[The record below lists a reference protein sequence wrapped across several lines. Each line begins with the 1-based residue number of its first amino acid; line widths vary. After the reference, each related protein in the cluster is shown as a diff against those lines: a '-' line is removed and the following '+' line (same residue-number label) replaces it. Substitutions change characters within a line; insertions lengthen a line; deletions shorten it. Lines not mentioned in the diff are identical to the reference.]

1 MSKNYKKRNADTI
14 INTKSKKCKQNFIW
28 NDINLT
34 NEEIIELEQNIKD
47 NNKNEIDKWVSAT
60 SVKNYLLNDPLID
73 WLKIYYKKNKYNLS
87 SELSIKR
94 HELLSFDNED
104 NKNIL
109 FDFGNKFE
117 EKVYEELKVLSLT
130 KCDEYKGN
138 EKYLQILEND
148 IHISKYKDIN
158 FLKLK
163 YNDTKNAIKKGI
175 PIITQAVLINEN
187 NYTYGIADILIRSD
201 FINKF
206 FTEKLSDDDLDV
218 SAPKL
223 NFNAHYRVIDIKWT
237 TIKLCANGI
246 NLRNEGLIPAYKG
259 QLAIYNAALGNI
271 QGYIPNE
278 AYILSKSWM
287 IDSKNLPLKGYSCF
301 DKLFT
306 IDYLNFDNDY
316 INKTILAIKW
326 VQEVKTFGQ
335 NWNFDGNI
343 ITKKELYPNMC
354 NKYSSDWDFIKKK
367 ISEKYGELTNIWYV
381 NVKNRNIAHENN
393 IYNIYDN
400 NCCASLLGFND
411 GVRKDII
418 DSIISINQSNEVIFP
433 KEITNDKTLKIISET
448 KFDYYFDFETINGV
462 LNENVDDID
471 IYNSKSDSD
480 CIFMIGLGFKYDE
493 NIDSNQII
501 NEINNKE
508 YKCEIKLKKNKNW
521 EYVCFYINFVSN
533 KEEENLVHCFLKFLK
548 LRYSILSNY
557 YNEFEN
563 NRLFHWTGAEITN
576 LRSFKSKTITNSDGE
591 ILNYNLN
598 SLFEWLIKYS
608 DFNDLYKLF
617 LDNQIVINGCFNFKL
632 KTIANGL
639 YKKKLINTCWPNTDV
654 KDGLSAMISAINCYK
669 NSKNI
674 KNNKNFKNIIDY
686 NEIDCKSMLEIKEFL
701 NETYN

>member
-1 MSKNYKKRNADTI
+1 MSRNYKKRNADTN
-14 INTKSKKCKQNFIW
+14 INKNSKRYKQNFDW

-34 NEEIIELEQNIKD
+34 NEEIIELEQNIKN

-60 SVKNYLLNDPLID
+60 SIKNYLLNDPLID
-73 WLKIYYKKNKYNLS
+73 WLKIYYNKYKYNLS
-87 SELSIKR
+87 SELNIKR
-94 HELLSFDNED
+94 YELNSFDNED

-117 EKVYEELKVLSLT
+117 EKVYDELKILSSE
-130 KCDEYKGN
+130 KCNEYNGKD
-138 EKYLQILEND
+138 KYLQILENN

-158 FLKLK
+158 FLKSK
-163 YNDTKNAIKKGI
+163 FDETKNAIKKGI
-175 PIITQAVLINEN
+175 PLITQAVLINEN

-206 FTEKLSDDDLDV
+206 FNQKLSDDDLNL

-287 IDSKNLPLKGYSCF
+287 IDSKNLPQKGYSCF

-306 IDYLNFDNDY
+306 IDYLNFDNEY
-316 INKTILAIKW
+316 INKTLNSIKW
-326 VQEVKTFGQ
+326 VQEVKIFGQ
-335 NWNFDGNI
+335 NWNFDGNT

-393 IYNIYDN
+393 IYNIYDR

-411 GVRKDII
+411 GIRKDII
-418 DSIISINQSNEVIFP
+418 DSIISVNQSNEIILP
-433 KEITNDKTLKIISET
+433 KKITDNKTLQILSET

-462 LNENVDDID
+462 LNENIDDID

-493 NIDSNQII
+493 NIDSNEII
-501 NEINNKE
+501 KEINSKD
-508 YKCEIKLKKNKNW
+508 YKCEIKYKKIKEW
-521 EYVCFYINFVSN
+521 EYLCFYINFISN
-533 KEEENLVHCFLKFLK
+533 KEEENLIHSFLKFLK
-548 LRYSILSNY
+548 LRYSVLSNY
-557 YNEFEN
+557 YNEFKN

-576 LRSFKSKTITNSDGE
+576 LKTFKNKAITNSEGD
-591 ILNYNLN
+591 IINYNLN

-632 KTIANGL
+632 KPIANSL
-639 YKKKLINTCWPNTDV
+639 YKKK
-654 KDGLSAMISAINCYK
+654 K
-669 NSKNI
+669 
-674 KNNKNFKNIIDY
+674 
-686 NEIDCKSMLEIKEFL
+686 
-701 NETYN
+701 

>member
-1 MSKNYKKRNADTI
+1 MSRNYKKRNADTI
-14 INTKSKKCKQNFIW
+14 INTNSKRYKQTFDW

-34 NEEIIELEQNIKD
+34 NEEIIELEQNIKN

-60 SVKNYLLNDPLID
+60 SIKNYLLNDPLID
-73 WLKIYYKKNKYNLS
+73 WLKIYYNKYKYNLS
-87 SELSIKR
+87 SGLNIKR
-94 HELLSFDNED
+94 YELFSFDKED

-117 EKVYEELKVLSLT
+117 EKVYDELKILSSE
-130 KCDEYKGN
+130 KCNEYKGKD
-138 EKYLQILEND
+138 KYLQILEND

-163 YNDTKNAIKKGI
+163 FDETKNAIKKGI

-206 FTEKLSDDDLDV
+206 FNEKLNDQDLNL

-223 NFNAHYRVIDIKWT
+223 NFDAHYRVIDIKWT

-287 IDSKNLPLKGYSCF
+287 VDSKNLPQKGYSCF

-306 IDYLNFDNDY
+306 IDYLNFDNEY
-316 INKTILAIKW
+316 INKTINSIKW

-335 NWNFDGNI
+335 NWNFDGNT

-411 GVRKDII
+411 GIRKDII
-418 DSIISINQSNEVIFP
+418 DSIISVNQSNEIILP
-433 KEITNDKTLKIISET
+433 KKITDNKTLKILSET

-462 LNENVDDID
+462 LNENIDDID

-521 EYVCFYINFVSN
+521 EYVCFYINCVSN
-533 KEEENLVHCFLKFLK
+533 KEEENLVHCFFKFLK

-576 LRSFKSKTITNSDGE
+576 LRTFKSKTITNSDGE

-686 NEIDCKSMLEIKEFL
+686 NEIDCKSMLEIKEYL